1 MWKMIRDL
9 RWDMDRAKSGAV
21 MRREMART
29 MVKMP
34 WSKDEEHEGVKD
46 NEDDEES
53 EG

>member
-1 MWKMIRDL
+1 
-9 RWDMDRAKSGAV
+9 MDRAKSEVV
-21 MRREMART
+21 MRRKMART

-34 WSKDEEHEGVKD
+34 WSKDKEHEDVKD